1 VIFIYINELVSLGYL
16 FIIYFLSQAFALPS
30 AVCVVFVFNIYFFEQ
45 QHKIIRLYELF
56 VLLFNNIF
64 VFPIF

>member
-1 VIFIYINELVSLGYL
+1 MSGKI
-16 FIIYFLSQAFALPS
+16 
-30 AVCVVFVFNIYFFEQ
+30 VFNIYFFEQ

-64 VFPIF
+64 VFPIFKIGDFRIVKIDALKYAFAY